1 MKTPHRPHPRRDMAD
16 THGGAGQGLR
26 GSAPIA
32 SKGFISLNVE
42 YIDGTKIE
50 SKANKYTFVWRRTV
64 ERNRERDRINHV
76 VSLFIHIGLE
86 RCEEVQSKWQI
97 VQFVEKAIITELK

>member
-1 MKTPHRPHPRRDMAD
+1 MEFTLALEF
-16 THGGAGQGLR
+16 TFSSQL
-26 GSAPIA
+26 
-32 SKGFISLNVE
+32 F
-42 YIDGTKIE
+42 YIFFNFHLQYLFF
-50 SKANKYTFVWRRTV
+50 S
-64 ERNRERDRINHV
+64 DRINHV